1 MNRTID
7 EPPEPEPKEAASEG
21 CVTIGVVKASAALRP
36 ASPLSRAIRARL
48 LQRMM
53 TDCAEQSRDIAVAV
67 NVPREVCDGRA
78 MDPTHA
84 CAGRDERSA
93 RQEPLLLPF
102 RFRASVL
109 TFYFYQTYVRGTPT
123 LLKPLNTFQEAK
135 ARPSNEEKSGII
147 ANPNEFGRGVRAVWQ
162 FKCTVELC
170 AEFKKV
176 FEHFCDCSR
185 SAGIAIG
192 FPFRLPPYVLSTIIT
207 N

>member
-53 TDCAEQSRDIAVAV
+53 TDCAEQSRDIVVAV

-109 TFYFYQTYVRGTPT
+109 DFLLLSNICPGTPH
-123 LLKPLNTFQEAK
+123 
-135 ARPSNEEKSGII
+135 PSET
-147 ANPNEFGRGVRAVWQ
+147 P
-162 FKCTVELC
+162 
-170 AEFKKV
+170 
-176 FEHFCDCSR
+176 EHFPRSQGTPKQRRKVRHYCQSKRIWQRGARCLAIQMHSR
-185 SAGIAIG
+185 IV
-192 FPFRLPPYVLSTIIT
+192 R
-207 N
+207 